1 LALRV
6 NRRRFLQGAGSAAL
20 LASAHVLAGIPRI
33 ARAALPADPI
43 LILIQLSGGN
53 DALNTVIPLNNVGL
67 PQRSLYD
74 FYRPDLSIS
83 PVELSATLIAND
95 PVANTGLALH
105 PVMTQLKT
113 LYDGGH
119 LAVVNGVGV
128 PGAALSHARAS
139 AAWFA
144 GDPAGFS
151 DTGWLG
157 RFTDEEFLASDAPLL
172 TLGPRPIPM
181 FASVHQNALAGG
193 SLRGFALPDDP
204 LFPDLT
210 ARAAAWQAI
219 FAADGGDSPLLA
231 NLRRQAAEVI
241 AKEPLLSA
249 VTLDGWGSQLESEPT
264 PLHASLHEI
273 VSLLRYD
280 ALFPDAASGLSFFHV
295 TQPGYDTHSQQG
307 ASEPE
312 GRHALLLTQL
322 SDALAKLYADVVGL
336 GIQNRVLVLTYS
348 EFGRR
353 PRQCGQAEAAGTDH
367 GAPGTLF
374 ALGGAVIGGV
384 YGALPG
390 LDSLGADGD
399 AALTVDFRRVYT
411 TVLERFLGGDPALLP
426 GGPFTPLDFLPGA

>member
-20 LASAHVLAGIPRI
+20 VASAHVLTAGLPRR
-33 ARAALPADPI
+33 ARAALPDDPVV
-43 LILIQLSGGN
+43 ILIQLSGGN
-53 DALNTVIPLNNVGL
+53 DALNTVIPVNNVGI

-74 FYRPDLSIS
+74 FYRPDIGVA
-83 PVELSATLIAND
+83 PNELSATLIGAD
-95 PVANTGLALH
+95 PVAGTSLAFH
-105 PVMTQLKT
+105 PVMTSMKS

-144 GDPAGFS
+144 GDPAGFT

-157 RFTDEEFLASDAPLL
+157 RYTDEEFLAADTPALS
-172 TLGPRPIPM
+172 LGPRPIPM
-181 FASVHQNALAGG
+181 FTGVHPNALAGG
-193 SLRGFALPDDP
+193 SLRGFALPDD
-204 LFPDLT
+204 LAFPDLA
-210 ARAAAWQAI
+210 ARRVAWQAI
-219 FAADGGDSPLLA
+219 FAADAGDSDLLSR
-231 NLRRQAAEVI
+231 LRRQAAEVV
-241 AKEPLLSA
+241 AKEPILGA
-249 VTLDGWGSQLESEPT
+249 VALDGWGSQLESEPT

-280 ALFPDAASGLSFFHV
+280 AMNDVGSGIQLFHV

-312 GRHALLLTQL
+312 GRHAQLLTQL
-322 SDALAKLYADVVGL
+322 SDALAKLYADLVALGL
-336 GIQNRVLVLTYS
+336 QNRVLVLTYS

-353 PRQCGQAEAAGTDH
+353 PRQSGQAEAAGTDH

-390 LDSLGADGD
+390 LDALGANGN
-399 AALTVDFRRVYT
+399 APLTVDFRRVYT
-411 TVLERFLGGDPALLP
+411 TVLERFLGGDPAVLA
-426 GGPFTPLDFLPGA
+426 GGPFTALGFLPAP